1 MDFFLSCALSVSLLY
16 TQALGNQLI
25 FSASALVPAL
35 TPIAKVSIVKNGVQL
50 IQFNSFGARALL
62 EDMHLSIEI
71 NSPDL
76 KHSLVIEIENAEVGN
91 FPIVKETKSHC
102 AVLNFMD
109 TSFELMLSPTK
120 GYFKLEKWSNGSC
133 NGNFNG
139 ELTNDLGDHFQIKGN
154 FESIVIKTL

>member
-1 MDFFLSCALSVSLLY
+1 MDYFLSCTLYFLLLC
-16 TQALGNQLI
+16 TQTSKDQITTGTATLI
-25 FSASALVPAL
+25 STL
-35 TPIAKVSIVKNGVQL
+35 TPVANVTVVKNGVHVA
-50 IQFNSFGARALL
+50 QFISPGARALL
-62 EDMHLSIEI
+62 EGEHLSMEI

-76 KHSLVIEIENAEVGN
+76 KHSLFIEIENAEVGN